1 MRFVRQTRL
10 QQNCCGLCVQEWSM
24 RNFCVVSHAVVVDKQ
39 RWFGCFKPP
48 SLHETCLELFL
59 KGGCLITTKSFLIHQ
74 QHRHAIRRENFSY
87 FTLERTSRSGF
98 AVNAF
103 AAQTASKLDN
113 LNHLLFRT
121 FSCCKRPSIA
131 FIGIKLFARLQYLL
145 AWCFQLAGRPL
156 WKKFDSNGRFARLF
170 RRWRISG
177 DAFPQPVLPNT
188 ANVYKTKTS
197 AHAR

>member
-24 RNFCVVSHAVVVDKQ
+24 RNFRVVSHAVVVDEQ

-59 KGGCLITTKSFLIHQ
+59 KGGCLKTTKSFLIHQ
-74 QHRHAIRRENFSY
+74 QYRHAIRRENFSY

-113 LNHLLFRT
+113 LLENMQVVHQLGKT
-121 FSCCKRPSIA
+121 F
-131 FIGIKLFARLQYLL
+131 
-145 AWCFQLAGRPL
+145 
-156 WKKFDSNGRFARLF
+156 F
-170 RRWRISG
+170 RRRTDLFVIL
-177 DAFPQPVLPNT
+177 ALF
-188 ANVYKTKTS
+188 TS
-197 AHAR
+197 NRLNRWL